1 MTEQFRVAISGRT
14 ISGAP
19 LADIKDAV
27 GQVFKLQGEALE
39 RMVSG
44 QAMIVARAC
53 DKAAAEKLQ
62 ARLQALD
69 LEVRI
74 DALPAVAPA
83 PAAIPPAPP
92 EKAEAK
98 ADELFALAGPAVGA
112 PVASPAASAE
122 PSVPP
127 AAVAAEVV
135 CPKCGA
141 AQPKRTLCRQCGL
154 DMPRYLAAQEAAE
167 REARAEREAE
177 REARRQSPGGAR
189 RAPGE
194 QPAGVLGLGFSGRLG
209 RLDYFSASL
218 LSTTLWLLLVL
229 AAVATG
235 KMALAGL
242 GLFLSV
248 VYGIRNIVLRLHDT
262 GKTGWLALIVL
273 VPVLGGLMALALLF
287 IGGDGDDNDYG
298 AVATDG
304 GGRRAI
310 LVLVALV
317 VVSAL
322 SYRSLS
328 QSPEKAMR
336 FLEAMSAGQ
345 GKSAAA
351 AADDDE
357 PAATRGSVRYAST
370 NRIDIYVMAGC
381 GACDQMRS
389 WISANGLNYTV
400 YAVDSDQ
407 HAAERLQ
414 SILAGDGQ
422 GRIML
427 PVLEINGKVLPGNPP
442 IGDLHRY
449 LRQEAP

>member
-1 MTEQFRVAISGRT
+1 MTQQFRVVISGQT
-14 ISGAP
+14 LSGAP

-27 GQVFKLQGEALE
+27 GLAFKLQGEALE

-44 QAMIVARAC
+44 KAMIVARAC
-53 DKAAAEKLQ
+53 DKVAAEKLH

-69 LEVRI
+69 LEARI

-83 PAAIPPAPP
+83 LETAPPARP
-92 EKAEAK
+92 EKVESQ
-98 ADELFALAGPAVGA
+98 ADELFALAGPAV
-112 PVASPAASAE
+112 SPAATKPAGGAE

-127 AAVAAEVV
+127 AAGAADVV
-135 CPKCGA
+135 CPKCGE

-167 REARAEREAE
+167 REARAEREAA
-177 REARRQSPGGAR
+177 REARRQSPGGVWRDA
-189 RAPGE
+189 GE
-194 QPAGVLGLGFSGRLG
+194 PVAGVFGIGFSGRLG
-209 RLDYFSASL
+209 RLDYFAASL
-218 LSTTLWLLLVL
+218 LSTTLWLLLAL
-229 AAVATG
+229 AAVTTG

-242 GLFLSV
+242 GLFLSA
-248 VYGIRNIVLRLHDT
+248 VYGIRCIVLRLHDT
-262 GKTGWLALIVL
+262 GKSGWLALILL
-273 VPVLGGLMALALLF
+273 VPLLGGLMALALYFL
-287 IGGDGDDNDYG
+287 GGDDDDNEYG
-298 AVATDG
+298 AVASDG
-304 GGRRAI
+304 GGRRAM
-310 LVLVALV
+310 LALVALV
-317 VVSAL
+317 VVSGL
-322 SYRSLS
+322 SYRSLG
-328 QSPEKAMR
+328 QSPEKTLR

-345 GKSAAA
+345 GKSAV

-357 PAATRGSVRYAST
+357 ASGQGAVRYASN

-381 GACDQMRS
+381 SACDEMRS
-389 WISANGLNYTV
+389 WISANGLHYTV

-407 HAAERLQ
+407 HAAERLH

-442 IGDLHRY
+442 IGDVHRY

>member
-1 MTEQFRVAISGRT
+1 MTEQFRVVISGRT

-27 GQVFKLQGEALE
+27 GQAFRLQGEALE

-44 QAMIVARAC
+44 KAMIVARAC
-53 DKAAAEKLQ
+53 DRAAAEKLH

-69 LEVRI
+69 LEARI
-74 DALPAVAPA
+74 DALPGVAAAEPA
-83 PAAIPPAPP
+83 LPPAPREKP
-92 EKAEAK
+92 EAR
-98 ADELFALAGPAVGA
+98 ADELFALAGAAVA
-112 PVASPAASAE
+112 VPVAKPAAGAGPSA
-122 PSVPP
+122 PP

-135 CPKCGA
+135 CPKCGE

-177 REARRQSPGGAR
+177 REARRQSPGRVGRSA
-189 RAPGE
+189 GE
-194 QPAGVLGLGFSGRLG
+194 PVAGVLGLGFSGRLG

-218 LSTTLWLLLVL
+218 LSTTLWLLFVL

-235 KMALAGL
+235 KTALAGL
-242 GLFLSV
+242 GLFLSAI
-248 VYGIRNIVLRLHDT
+248 YGIRSIVLRLHDT

-273 VPVLGGLMALALLF
+273 VPVLGALMALALLF

-298 AVATDG
+298 SVATDG

-310 LVLVALV
+310 LVLVALF
-317 VVSAL
+317 VVSGL

-351 AADDDE
+351 SDDDE
-357 PAATRGSVRYAST
+357 PAAARGAVRYAST

-381 GACDQMRS
+381 GACDQMRA
-389 WISANGLNYTV
+389 WISANGLSYTV

-442 IGDLHRY
+442 IGDVHRY
-449 LRQEAP
+449 LRREAP

>member
-1 MTEQFRVAISGRT
+1 MTEQFRVVISGRT

-19 LADIKDAV
+19 LADITDAV
-27 GQVFKLQGEALE
+27 GRVFRLQGEALE

-53 DKAAAEKLQ
+53 DKAAAEKLH

-69 LEVRI
+69 LEARI

-83 PAAIPPAPP
+83 PAATRLAPP
-92 EKAEAK
+92 EREQAK
-98 ADELFALAGPAVGA
+98 PDELFALAGPAVSAPGA
-112 PVASPAASAE
+112 NPAGAGPA
-122 PSVPP
+122 VPP

-177 REARRQSPGGAR
+177 REARRQTPGRVGRGA
-189 RAPGE
+189 GE
-194 QPAGVLGLGFSGRLG
+194 PVAGVLGLGFSGRLG

-218 LSTTLWLLLVL
+218 LSSTLLLLFVL
-229 AAVATG
+229 AGAATG
-235 KMALAGL
+235 KTALAGL
-242 GLFLSV
+242 GLFLSAI
-248 VYGIRNIVLRLHDT
+248 YGIRCIVLRLHDT
-262 GKTGWLALIVL
+262 GKSGWLALILL
-273 VPVLGGLMALALLF
+273 VPVLGALMGLALLF
-287 IGGDGDDNDYG
+287 MGGDGDDNEYG
-298 AVATDG
+298 SVATDG
-304 GGRRAI
+304 AGRRAI
-310 LVLVALV
+310 LVLVALF
-317 VVSAL
+317 VVSGL

-345 GKSAAA
+345 GKSAVAA
-351 AADDDE
+351 DDDDE
-357 PAATRGSVRYAST
+357 PAAARGTVRYASN

-381 GACDQMRS
+381 GACDQVRA
-389 WISANGLNYTV
+389 WITANGLHYTV

-407 HAAERLQ
+407 HAAERLH

-449 LRQEAP
+449 LRQEAQ

>member
-1 MTEQFRVAISGRT
+1 MTEQFRVVISGRT

-27 GQVFKLQGEALE
+27 GRVFRLQGEALE

-53 DKAAAEKLQ
+53 DKAAAEKLH

-69 LEVRI
+69 LEARI

-83 PAAIPPAPP
+83 PEATPPAPP

-98 ADELFALAGPAVGA
+98 PDELFALAGPAVSA
-112 PVASPAASAE
+112 PVANPGAGAGL
-122 PSVPP
+122 SVPP

-135 CPKCGA
+135 CPKCGE

-177 REARRQSPGGAR
+177 REARRQSPGRVGRGA
-189 RAPGE
+189 GE
-194 QPAGVLGLGFSGRLG
+194 PVAGVLGLGFSGRLG

-218 LSTTLWLLLVL
+218 LSSTLWLLLVL

-242 GLFLSV
+242 GLFLSAI
-248 VYGIRNIVLRLHDT
+248 YSIRCIVLRLHDT
-262 GKTGWLALIVL
+262 GKSGWLALIVL
-273 VPVLGGLMALALLF
+273 VPVLGALMALALLF
-287 IGGDGDDNDYG
+287 MGSDGDENEYG
-298 AVATDG
+298 SVATNG
-304 GGRRAI
+304 AGRRAI
-310 LVLVALV
+310 LVLVALF
-317 VVSAL
+317 VVSGL

-345 GKSAAA
+345 GKSAV
-351 AADDDE
+351 AADDD
-357 PAATRGSVRYAST
+357 
-370 NRIDIYVMAGC
+370 
-381 GACDQMRS
+381 
-389 WISANGLNYTV
+389 
-400 YAVDSDQ
+400 
-407 HAAERLQ
+407 
-414 SILAGDGQ
+414 
-422 GRIML
+422 
-427 PVLEINGKVLPGNPP
+427 
-442 IGDLHRY
+442 
-449 LRQEAP
+449 